1 MRPWHSASVLLILV
15 SSGLLAAC
23 EGVRTEVRGSG
34 TVSSEPRT
42 VSDFDWIEISGP
54 GVITIAQA
62 NAESLQIE
70 AEDNILA
77 VLTSA
82 VENGR
87 LKLGHEPFTN
97 IVPTRPITYRIT
109 VRDLRGVSVSGSGEA
124 TVAIANPDRFEV
136 DISGSGSVTPSGAT
150 KRLIV
155 SISGSGRFRG
165 EGFLATAGEASVS
178 GSGEAVVN
186 VSADLTATVSGSG
199 RIVYIGD
206 PVLERS
212 VSGSGSITQR

>member
-34 TVSSEPRT
+34 TVTSETRT
-42 VSDFDWIEISGP
+42 VSSFDWIEISGP

-62 NAESLQIE
+62 DAESLQIE

-77 VLTSA
+77 VLTST

-87 LKLGHEPFTN
+87 LKLGHEPLTN
-97 IVPTRPITYRIT
+97 IVPNRPITYRIT
-109 VRDLRGVSVSGSGEA
+109 VRDLRGVTISGSGEA
-124 TVAIANPDRFEV
+124 TVAVANRGRFEV
-136 DISGSGSVTPSGAT
+136 DISGSGSLTPSGAT
-150 KRLIV
+150 ERLV
-155 SISGSGRFRG
+155 VTISGSGRFRG
-165 EGFLATAGEASVS
+165 EGFPATVGEVSVS

-186 VSADLTATVSGSG
+186 VSDDLTASVSGSG
-199 RIVYIGD
+199 RVVYIGD
-206 PVLERS
+206 PVLDRS